1 MITTKKQTKML
12 LIEVSDH
19 YCRRKFRSQTSDNMN
34 KWKSRGGESQRR
46 EEKRREEKSR
56 AEQSRAE
63 KRREEKRRRGKES
76 KKEGVGAQKGKEVA
90 KHCFSHALKLRG
102 SKSSLAKAGC
112 GAMRPDETFSR
123 RCGPKHISNLSFRAL
138 LGIEMSK

>member
-1 MITTKKQTKML
+1 MRD
-12 LIEVSDH
+12 E
-19 YCRRKFRSQTSDNMN
+19 RRETGERREERGERREERGERREERREEKRS
-34 KWKSRGGESQRR
+34 

-56 AEQSRAE
+56 
-63 KRREEKRRRGKES
+63 EEKRRIGKES